1 MVVDLRARPS
11 TGWQTPAHWRAP
23 TDWRTPAAWS
33 LATFVLVGLAMA
45 FADRPIA
52 NFSHAVLHRP
62 VWAGILTKIAIPAPP
77 LVVIALVGLLSVGA
91 TWSMDRHLT
100 RGWRTVLAASCATLF
115 AIFAVFALK
124 YVFGRMWPDTW
135 VENNPSWIHDHK
147 FGFLPF
153 HGGAGYESFP
163 SGHTTRITA
172 PFAVLWQRLP
182 RFRLLWVV
190 PPLLVTA
197 GLLAADFHWFSD
209 CLAGIWLG
217 AACAWVVLN
226 FV

>member
-1 MVVDLRARPS
+1 MVVELRARPS
-11 TGWQTPAHWRAP
+11 TGSWMK
-23 TDWRTPAAWS
+23 AAWT
-33 LATFVLVGLAMA
+33 LATFALVALAMA

-52 NFSHAVLHRP
+52 SYAHDALHRP
-62 VWAGILTKIAIPAPP
+62 GWAVILTKIAIPAAP
-77 LVVIALVGLLSVGA
+77 LIVMALVGLLAVGA
-91 TWSMDRHLT
+91 TWMIDRRLT
-100 RGWRTVLAASCATLF
+100 QGWRTVLAAACATLF

-124 YVFGRMWPDTW
+124 QVFGRMWPETW
-135 VENNPSWIHDHK
+135 VDNNPSWIRDHK

-153 HGGAGYESFP
+153 HGGPGYESFP

-182 RFRLLWVV
+182 RFRLLWVL
-190 PPLLVTA
+190 PPLLVMA
-197 GLLAADFHWFSD
+197 GLLAADFHWLSD

>member
-1 MVVDLRARPS
+1 MVVELRARPS
-11 TGWQTPAHWRAP
+11 TGSWMPV
-23 TDWRTPAAWS
+23 AWTLS
-33 LATFVLVGLAMA
+33 MFALVGLAVA

-52 NFSHAVLHRP
+52 TYSHDALHRP
-62 VWAGILTKIAIPAPP
+62 GWASLLTRISIPAPP
-77 LVVIALVGLLSVGA
+77 LIVMSLVALIMVGA
-91 TWSMDRHLT
+91 AWSTDRSLT
-100 RGWRTVLAASCATLF
+100 SSWRTVLAAACATLF

-124 YVFGRMWPDTW
+124 YVFGRMWPETW

-147 FGFLPF
+147 FGFLPL

-182 RFRLLWVV
+182 RFRLLYVV
-190 PPLLVTA
+190 PPLLVMV
-197 GLLAADFHWFSD
+197 GLLAADFHWLSD

-217 AACAWVVLN
+217 SACAWVVLN